1 MDVKEIITHLENF
14 KNTWEGWSKFLG
26 GLVKF
31 FGEGGK
37 DGLGF
42 ITNFKAWTEA
52 GDNLKGLSEK

>member
-1 MDVKEIITHLENF
+1 MDVKEIITHLDNF
-14 KNTWEGWSKFLG
+14 VNTFKGWKGFLG

>member
-14 KNTWEGWSKFLG
+14 SNTWNGWSKFLG

-42 ITNFKAWTEA
+42 ITNFKTWVNA
-52 GDNLKGLSEK
+52 GENLKGLSTK